1 MKAIRFDLNTNVYIE
16 GGELNEEF
24 RKINENFEEINENF
38 EEIGG
43 GGTSGMFR
51 FEVSQTGTSDPT
63 VKVLVNGLHVGY
75 TLTRI
80 HSGSYNLVFTST
92 AGYTSYPQNEPP
104 LVIKDVG
111 TILLVKKNATE
122 YNIDTFD
129 TNGENADGI
138 LDRLVVTIEF
148 YKV

>member
-1 MKAIRFDLNTNVYIE
+1 MEERKYKLTIKIKEMKKYITERMLNDSIADALKGVAYQ
-16 GGELNEEF
+16 
-24 RKINENFEEINENF
+24 
-38 EEIGG
+38 
-43 GGTSGMFR
+43 SMFR
-51 FEVSQTGTSDPT
+51 FETSQTGTSDPT

-80 HSGSYNLVFTST
+80 DPGSYNLVFTST
-92 AGYTSYPQNEPP
+92 AGYTPYPQNEPP

-111 TILLVKKNATE
+111 TILLIKKNETE
-122 YNIDTFD
+122 YIINTLD
-129 TNGENADGI
+129 TNGVETDGI